1 MHRQQTLRR
10 IGHSSPSTGN
20 LFIKQAK
27 KSGKNSN
34 KWTNTGYNTESEF
47 KACTSFPL
55 PTGKQQNPLS
65 YTAKENERRIN
76 TKCVPYY
83 KPE

>member
-1 MHRQQTLRR
+1 MD
-10 IGHSSPSTGN
+10 S
-20 LFIKQAK
+20 
-27 KSGKNSN
+27 
-34 KWTNTGYNTESEF
+34 TGYNTESEF

-55 PTGKQQNPLS
+55 PMSKQQNPLS

-76 TKCVPYY
+76 TKDAPQY